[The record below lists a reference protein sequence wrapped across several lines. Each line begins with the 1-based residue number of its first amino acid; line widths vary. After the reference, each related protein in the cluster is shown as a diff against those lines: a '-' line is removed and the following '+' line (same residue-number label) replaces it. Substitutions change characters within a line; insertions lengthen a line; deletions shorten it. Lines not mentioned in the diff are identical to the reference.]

1 MAIQNQV
8 KRQLQSH
15 LSEIKNMISCKPDAN
30 RTAIA
35 HNLCDLFGFFDAR
48 SKPQISS
55 CLKALRDLDSAGL
68 INLPKAT
75 RGGPQKISPLRL
87 NAPVPEPQHLPQSVE
102 NIDNLRIE
110 LVEGADQRK
119 IWNEMILR
127 EHPLGERPLVGR
139 QLRYLIVSEHGY
151 LGAAGFGSAALTL
164 MDRDEWIGWNDTQ
177 RQENLDKVVCLSRFL
192 IRPCVECKN
201 LASHVL
207 AKLTKVFTSDFEK
220 KYNYQPWLLES
231 FIDTAQ
237 HNGSSYRAAN
247 WQNIGKTS
255 GRGRQDKDKLA
266 AQGVKDIYVYPLGNE
281 LELRG
286 LGRGHIL
293 EAIGAAEG
301 MSSEFWAQNELG
313 TASLGDARLT
323 RRLVTIAQTKG
334 SQPGSSFL
342 EIIQGD
348 RAAAAGY
355 YRFVDAPNESEIDM
369 ESILASHRK
378 RTLGRI
384 KGAKR
389 VLCLHDTT
397 DINYSTLLACKG
409 LGIIGKNQTGTES
422 QGLSLHSSYAVSA
435 EDGVPL
441 GLWDWHC
448 WAKEPKKKKDTDSK
462 GKERSK
468 ANARMH
474 TPIEQ
479 KDSYRWI
486 SNLETCMKR
495 DEDLGET
502 QVIHIM
508 DREGDFF
515 ELFSRWEQAPGND
528 QLIVRA
534 QHNRSMSSAKARKR
548 MSERKDKD
556 FLEGDKIFNAI
567 LNDPAKGAIEVEVPR
582 KSQRAKKGN
591 KSASEK
597 QPKRQATLSLRW
609 MKVSIN
615 PPEIGSAKDQPPV
628 EMWLLDAREENP
640 PEGVS
645 PLNWKILT
653 SIPIT
658 DIEEAEEVL
667 IFYAKRWR
675 IEDWHRILKTCCRV
689 DEPAHQDAECLKR
702 LIAINM
708 VVAWRIH
715 LMTLLGR
722 EVPELEMEVLFSDL
736 EIKVMAK
743 YCESQKRPMAKNLG
757 EAVLLVATLGGY
769 LARKHDPP
777 PGAEILWRGS
787 RKLTTWCE
795 FASFSL
801 TEE

>member
-1 MAIQNQV
+1 MAIQNQI
-8 KRQLQSH
+8 KRQLQSK
-15 LSEIKNMISCKPDAN
+15 LSEIKTIIVCNREAN

-35 HNLCDLFGFFDAR
+35 NILCEHFDFVDAR
-48 SKPQISS
+48 SKPQTSS
-55 CLKALRDLDSAGL
+55 CLKALRDLDSCGD
-68 INLPKAT
+68 IKLPKPT
-75 RGGPQKISPLRL
+75 RAGPQKTSPLRL
-87 NAPVPEPQHLPQSVE
+87 NTPVPEPENLPESVE
-102 NIDNLRIE
+102 SIAHLRIE
-110 LVEGADQRK
+110 LVENTDQRK
-119 IWNEMILR
+119 IWNEMIIR
-127 EHPLGERPLVGR
+127 EHPLGKRPLVGR

-151 LGAAGFGSAALTL
+151 LGAAGFGSAALSL
-164 MDRDEWIGWNDTQ
+164 RDRDEWIGWDDAQ
-177 RQENLDKVVCLSRFL
+177 RRDHLDKIVCLSRFL
-192 IRPCVECKN
+192 IRPSVECKN

-207 AKLTKVFTSDFEK
+207 ATLTKAFTSDFEK
-220 KYNYQPWLLES
+220 KYNYRPWMLES
-231 FIDTAQ
+231 FIDTSKR
-237 HNGSSYRAAN
+237 NGSSYRAAN
-247 WQNIGKTS
+247 WRNIGKTS

-266 AQGVKDIYVYPLGNE
+266 NQGVKDIYVYPLGNE

-293 EAIGAAEG
+293 APIAAAEG

-323 RRLVTIAQTKG
+323 RRLVSIAQIKG
-334 SQPGSSFL
+334 AQPGSPFL
-342 EIIQGD
+342 ETIQGD

-355 YRFVDAPNESEIDM
+355 YRFIDAPDESEIDM
-369 ESILASHRK
+369 DSILASHRK

-409 LGIIGKNQTGTES
+409 LGRVGKNQTGTIS
-422 QGLSLHSSYAVSA
+422 KGLSLHSSYVVSA

-448 WAKEPKKKKDTDSK
+448 WAKELENKKHVNSK
-462 GKERSK
+462 GEELS
-468 ANARMH
+468 ASNARLH

-479 KDSYRWI
+479 KDSYRWV
-486 SNLETCMKR
+486 SNLETCMNR
-495 DEDLGET
+495 NEDLGET

-515 ELFSRWEQAPGND
+515 ELFSRWEQASGKD

-534 QHNRSMSSAKARKR
+534 RHNRSMASKNDLKKMRRNHESALLKESKLF
-548 MSERKDKD
+548 D
-556 FLEGDKIFNAI
+556 AI
-567 LNDPAKGAIEVEVPR
+567 LNEPVQASIEIEVPR
-582 KSQRAKKGN
+582 KSKRVKKG
-591 KSASEK
+591 SQPAREK
-597 QPKRQATLSLRW
+597 QSKRQATLSLRW
-609 MKVSIN
+609 MKVLIN
-615 PPEIGSAKDQPPV
+615 PPENGVVKGQSPV

-640 PEGVS
+640 PEGVA
-645 PLNWKILT
+645 PLNWKLLT
-653 SIPIT
+653 SISL
-658 DIEEAEEVL
+658 DNAQQAEEVL

-722 EVPELEMEVLFSDL
+722 EVPELEMEVLFSNL
-736 EIKVMAK
+736 EIKVMTK
-743 YCESQKRPMAKNLG
+743 YCESKRLPMAKNLG
-757 EAVLLVATLGGY
+757 EAVLVVAKLGGY
-769 LARKHDPP
+769 LARKNDPP

-795 FASFSL
+795 FASFSQTL
-801 TEE
+801 K